1 MVFGST
7 QIELN
12 WYTYGRSHFT
22 SKGYEDHAKLYTDTT
37 FHDNV
42 DLKDKTYMITGANS
56 GLGKGI
62 TRYLAQKGAH
72 IYMVC
77 RSEER
82 ALAVRDEVIA
92 ETSNSNVKVL
102 VCDVGIE
109 SDVRQ
114 MWNAFIS
121 DKSDQKLHG
130 LLCNAGAL
138 LKEYTANSDN
148 LETTFA
154 CHLAMGTYLLG
165 SLAMPLLESTE
176 DSRLVIMSSGG
187 MYTRKVP
194 SWEVLTY
201 TCDESTEK
209 YDGLKAYGYNKRA
222 QVVLA
227 EQWSK
232 LYTNT
237 KIVSVHPG
245 WCETEGVSGAFTNEE
260 VSYLKPLR
268 DNWQGIE
275 GACWLLAAP
284 SSSLQTGEFYLDRA
298 VAPKYISG
306 LFWTEGG
313 QTKNTESEIRFLMAN
328 LDRITNTTRQSPL
341 VKEVF
346 LKNINDK
353 TLIDQKLMAR
363 KNFPVKPFEQELDTA
378 KFSIG
383 WKVLAAVPLT
393 FLGEHRYMNPIEN
406 YKYDSTKNR
415 VEVDYRFHTIGDALT
430 VKKSSA
436 KQLGYFHNAL
446 KTHWRLQPQILYM
459 YWPINANYLILHIA
473 EDYSWCLTGVPSGDY
488 VWLLTRDTPSRKDS
502 FPLPEGAAITSSNE
516 KDGATVEG
524 VETETEG
531 RLTVEQEANILKEGI
546 TMAIRLGY
554 NVEKLYITSW
564 TE

>member
-22 SKGYEDHAKLYTDTT
+22 SKGYEAHAKAYTDTT

-62 TRYLAQKGAH
+62 TSYLAKRGAH
-72 IYMVC
+72 VYMVC

-82 ALAVRDEVIA
+82 ALAARDEIIV

-102 VCDVGIE
+102 VCDVGLE
-109 SDVRQ
+109 SDVRK
-114 MWNAFIS
+114 MWASFMN

-138 LKEYTANSDN
+138 LKEYTRTSDN

-165 SLAMPLLESTE
+165 SLAMPLLETTE

-201 TCDESTEK
+201 TCDEKTEK

-222 QVVLA
+222 QVLLA
-227 EQWSK
+227 EQWAKMYS
-232 LYTNT
+232 NT

-245 WCETEGVSGAFTNEE
+245 WCETEGVSGAFTEDE

-284 SSSLQTGEFYLDRA
+284 SASLQSGEFYLDRNL
-298 VAPKYISG
+298 APKYISG

-313 QTKNTESEIRFLMAN
+313 QTKNTEKEVRFMMAN
-328 LDRITNTTRQSPL
+328 LDRITNTTTQSPL
-341 VKEVF
+341 VKDVF
-346 LKNINDK
+346 IRNISDQ
-353 TLIDQKLMAR
+353 TLIDAKLNAR
-363 KNFPVKPFEQELDTA
+363 KNMPLKPSEQELDVNR
-378 KFSIG
+378 FSLG
-383 WKVLAAVPLT
+383 WHVLATVPLE
-393 FLGEHRYMNPIEN
+393 FLGEHKYINPIEN
-406 YKYDSTKNR
+406 YKYDSIKNR
-415 VEVDYRFHTIGDALT
+415 IEVDYRFHTIGDALS

-436 KQLGYFHNAL
+436 KQLAYFHNTL

-459 YWPINANYLILHIA
+459 YWPINADYLILYVA
-473 EDYSWCLTGVPSGDY
+473 EDYSWCLVGVPAGNY
-488 VWLLTRDTPSRKDS
+488 MWILTRDTPSRKDS
-502 FPLPEGAAITSSNE
+502 SPIPEGIPTSSSNE
-516 KDGATVEG
+516 KEGAAAEAVDTAGES
-524 VETETEG
+524 
-531 RLTVEQEANILKEGI
+531 RLTVEQEADILQEGV
-546 TMAIRLGY
+546 TMAIRLGI
-554 NVEKLYITSW
+554 NVENMYITSW